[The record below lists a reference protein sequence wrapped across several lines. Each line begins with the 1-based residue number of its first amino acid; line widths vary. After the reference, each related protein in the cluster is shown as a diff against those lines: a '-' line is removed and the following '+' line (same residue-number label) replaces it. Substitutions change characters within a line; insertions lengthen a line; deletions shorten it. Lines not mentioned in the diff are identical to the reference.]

1 MQAGTSVQKVTDQ
14 AGLIEIR
21 CRLDRLDLLDR
32 LVLK

>member
-1 MQAGTSVQKVTDQ
+1 MQADTSVQKVTDQ

-21 CRLDRLDLLDR
+21 CRLDRLDR